1 MVADGIT
8 YSPRRPIIRV
18 CIIHIWNRIQI
29 KGAMAREEI
38 LTMLLRQTSDP
49 ILNVE
54 GFMFAGLDGER
65 GGRPLDGGRGGRGRL
80 DVKGIAIN
88 FLHSDEREKK
98 HEPA

>member
-1 MVADGIT
+1 MVADDIT

-18 CIIHIWNRIQI
+18 CIIHIRNRIEI

-54 GFMFAGLDGER
+54 GFMFAGLDGGR
-65 GGRPLDGGRGGRGRL
+65 GDRRPLDM
-80 DVKGIAIN
+80 KGIAID
-88 FLHSDEREKK
+88 FLHSE
-98 HEPA
+98 